1 LLARTDM
8 EKTARVHGVR
18 VVRVVCGAATALLA
32 VVACLVVGS
41 GASEPPLAAARE
53 PDGATPV
60 DTSIEMLAAVASERR
75 GAVPALLPIE
85 SWSEL
90 LRAITRA
97 ERALLQ
103 SPTDG
108 LARAELEAA
117 VGALAKHDAV
127 LFELVARVDAPL
139 ERLEGAL
146 ATARDEEVYGAVRGW
161 YWVGL
166 LRARDGRGDELL
178 ASLTDV
184 FRCVATVERRVADL
198 LADNAELVLTTTPAA
213 RAAGQCEVLERLA
226 ERHPTRAD
234 LLQRLMLAAST
245 GASDAERRAFASR
258 LVADTSNVEA
268 VARGL
273 AELFAAEEPW
283 LALEL
288 AAASYEAAD
297 ARGRAVITQAVVR
310 AAPVDQAVAFA
321 FERADDLKNA
331 AALWLELGERDGAA
345 ELLAL
350 QYAEARSQDRDPQA
364 RRLMVAAMANGD
376 TGLVR
381 EAALSDPDGGVRAQ
395 AALVLTTKRDAD
407 LDGADLGIVCAALDH
422 THGLDLSLA
431 LFAAENVFGALEGA
445 SDSSAR
451 SHFVERLTDIVLDD
465 TRSVADRR
473 RVLSLLEAHAD
484 APTVT
489 WLNGVLE
496 R

>member
-1 LLARTDM
+1 MLARFDM
-8 EKTARVHGVR
+8 EKTARVLG
-18 VVRVVCGAATALLA
+18 VRVVCGAAAALLTVA
-32 VVACLVVGS
+32 VCFVVGS
-41 GASEPPLAAARE
+41 GASGPQVASAERE
-53 PDGATPV
+53 PVDASPV
-60 DTSIEMLAAVASERR
+60 DAPQELLAEVASERR
-75 GAVPALLPIE
+75 GALPAPLPIE
-85 SWSEL
+85 SWSEQ
-90 LRAITRA
+90 LRAIAHA
-97 ERALLQ
+97 ERALLN
-103 SPTDG
+103 SPNDG
-108 LARAELEAA
+108 VARARLEAA
-117 VGALAKHDAV
+117 VGALAVHDAV

-139 ERLEGAL
+139 ERLEGEL
-146 ATARDEEVYGAVRGW
+146 ATARDEEIYGAVRGW

-166 LRARDGRGDELL
+166 LRARDGRGDELQ

-213 RAAGQCEVLERLA
+213 RAAGQSEVLERLA

-234 LLQRLMLAAST
+234 LLQRLMLAA
-245 GASDAERRAFASR
+245 ASDASDTERRAFASR
-258 LVADTSNVEA
+258 LVSDPTNVEA

-283 LALEL
+283 LALEI

-331 AALWLELGERDGAA
+331 AALWLELGEREGAA

-350 QYAEARSQDRDPQA
+350 QYAEARSQDDDPQA
-364 RRLMVAAMANGD
+364 RRLMVAALANGD
-376 TGLVR
+376 TGLLR
-381 EAALSDPDGGVRAQ
+381 EAALGDPDGGVRAQ

-407 LDGADLGIVCAALDH
+407 FVGTDLGIVCAALDD

-431 LFAAENVFGALEGA
+431 LFAAENVFDALESA
-445 SDSSAR
+445 SDATAR

-465 TRSVADRR
+465 TRSLADRR

-484 APTVT
+484 APTVA